1 MNRLLAVDCS
11 NRWTSVGLALDNNIV
26 AETGLDLGRKQASLL
41 PLLVQD
47 LLSRF
52 DLSIKDLSSV
62 AVTVGPGYFT
72 GIRIAMAYIAAIS
85 EGLSCPVIP
94 VSSLQALACSAGI
107 KDSGPEEVLF
117 PCIKAGRNAFYS
129 GGFDASSM
137 APLLEEGEWSIDDL
151 SRNISKFKTGVSR
164 VVVTEKNLVDLI
176 SPVSVEVEAGI
187 YSVTSITASAI
198 LKVAMANKDKACS
211 SDELRAKYYRAPAIG
226 GCS

>member
-11 NRWTSVGLALDNNIV
+11 NRWTSVGLAVDQEVV
-26 AETGLDLGRKQASLL
+26 AEVGMDLGRRQASML

-47 LLSRF
+47 LLSPF
-52 DLSIKDLSSV
+52 GLSVKDLTSV

-72 GIRIAMAYIAAIS
+72 GIRIAMAYIAAMA

-94 VSSLQALACSAGI
+94 VSSLQALACSVGF

-129 GGFDASSM
+129 GGFDAKSM
-137 APLLEEGEWSIDDL
+137 SPLLEEGEWSVEDL
-151 SRNISKFKTGVSR
+151 SRNISKVTAGLSR
-164 VVVTEKNLVDLI
+164 IVVTEKNLVDLI
-176 SPVSVEVEAGI
+176 SPLSVQTGASI
-187 YSVTSITASAI
+187 CSVTSITASAI
-198 LKVAMANKDKACS
+198 LKMAIFNKNKACS
-211 SDELRAKYYRAPAIG
+211 SDELRARYYRAPAIG